1 LALKVLNDVSC
12 TIESGLANQ
21 LETYRAMKKGNT
33 AADILFK
40 GDNFTPGYGPA
51 NFPRKLSDIKSEFTL
66 VVFGASWCP
75 KCASEL
81 PEIAQHYSNW
91 KKNGVEVVHVSL
103 DEDKNAY
110 RQFVKDFPFISTCD
124 FKKWDS
130 QIAKDYYVFGTPT
143 MFLLDKK
150 RTIILRPISVKQ
162 MDSWVSTLEVEH

>member
-1 LALKVLNDVSC
+1 M
-12 TIESGLANQ
+12 SGLANQ

-33 AADILFK
+33 AADIYFK

-51 NFPRKLSDIKSEFTL
+51 NFPRKLSDINSNYTL

-75 KCASEL
+75 KCATEL
-81 PEIAQHYSNW
+81 PEIAQHYSKW
-91 KKNGVEVVHVSL
+91 KEKGVEVVHVSL
-103 DEDKNAY
+103 DEEKDAF

-124 FKKWDS
+124 FRKWDS

-150 RTIILRPISVKQ
+150 RTIVLRPISVKQ
-162 MDSWVSTLEVEH
+162 MDSWVDVSLGS